1 MGLIHSFVSLRLLPL
16 LAFLMLKT
24 QLLTLL
30 DYVCKGE
37 KKFLGGAF
45 TVESYQDLERA
56 SALEGG
62 VPIEEMKNAPGKGH
76 IVTVHDPEGFPISLV
91 YGQEMVNSQGAP
103 VKITSNYAEDKP
115 RIREFLRFKPGPAAV
130 YKVSSR

>member
-1 MGLIHSFVSLRLLPL
+1 MCLALPVL
-16 LAFLMLKT
+16 
-24 QLLTLL
+24 QNHQLTLL

-62 VPIEEMKNAPGKGH
+62 VPIEEMKEAPGKGH
-76 IVTVHDPEGFPISLV
+76 MVTVHDPEGFPVSLV
-91 YGQEMVNSQGAP
+91 YGQEPVDSQERPA
-103 VKITSNYAEDKP
+103 KITSNYAQEKP

-130 YKVSSR
+130 YKVSFI

>member
-1 MGLIHSFVSLRLLPL
+1 MLPTDPLSLI
-16 LAFLMLKT
+16 
-24 QLLTLL
+24 

-56 SALEGG
+56 STLEGG
-62 VPIEEMKNAPGKGH
+62 VSIEEMKDAPGKGH
-76 IVTVHDPEGFPISLV
+76 IVTVHDPEGFPVSLI
-91 YGQEMVNSQGAP
+91 YGQEP
-103 VKITSNYAEDKP
+103 VDSHEPPAKITSNYAQDKP

-130 YKVSSR
+130 YKVSFR